1 MKSTNITQSL
11 LSFVVVILMLS
22 CSSKKAEFATSLTL
36 TLDSVDMIE
45 FKKGD
50 SSNRFVNPE
59 HIKTIK
65 KLLQPGELAE
75 SQSGVAECP
84 IQIILYKNS
93 EIVGEIG
100 VRKETGLIYSV
111 NNQAMQA
118 APKEELNSFIEEIQ
132 F

>member
-11 LSFVVVILMLS
+11 LSFVIVILVLS
-22 CSSKKAEFATSLTL
+22 CTSKKAEFATSLTL
-36 TLDSVDMIE
+36 ALDSVDMIE

-93 EIVGEIG
+93 EVVGEIG
-100 VRKETGLIYSV
+100 VQKENGLIYSI
-111 NNQAMQA
+111 NNQTMLGTK
-118 APKEELNSFIEEIQ
+118 KEELNSFIGEIQ